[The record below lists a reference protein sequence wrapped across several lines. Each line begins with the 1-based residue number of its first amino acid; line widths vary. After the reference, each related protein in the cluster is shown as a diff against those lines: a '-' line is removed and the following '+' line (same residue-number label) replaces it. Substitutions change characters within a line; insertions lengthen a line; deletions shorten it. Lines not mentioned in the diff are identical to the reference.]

1 MEIKIEIP
9 YGNKKIDIFRHIDLL
24 FSKEKEKDKF
34 N

>member
-1 MEIKIEIP
+1 MEIKIELQN
-9 YGNKKIDIFRHIDLL
+9 GNKKIDIFRHIDLL